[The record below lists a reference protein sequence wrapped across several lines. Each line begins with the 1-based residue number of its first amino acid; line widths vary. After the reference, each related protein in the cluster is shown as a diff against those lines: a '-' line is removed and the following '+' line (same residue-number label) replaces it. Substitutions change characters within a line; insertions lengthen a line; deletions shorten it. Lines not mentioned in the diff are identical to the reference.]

1 MSRGLNRVMLIG
13 HLGRDPEMRTTPSG
27 RPVTSFSLAT
37 SRSWH
42 TTDGERHEE
51 TEWFHVVAWGSL
63 AEICQQH
70 LLKGQR
76 VFIEGRLQSR
86 RWEDTDGLKHQSVEI
101 VAREMIMLGDHHEG
115 PGAVPSVTAEEE
127 LEPE

>member
-37 SRSWH
+37 TRSWH

-70 LLKGQR
+70 LHKGQR
-76 VFIEGRLQSR
+76 VFIEGRLQGR
-86 RWEDTDGLKHQSVEI
+86 RWEDAEGQKHQSVEI
-101 VAREMIMLGDHHEG
+101 VAREMIMLGDQHWVS
-115 PGAVPSVTAEEE
+115 GALSSAVGEEE
-127 LEPE
+127 LESE

>member
-1 MSRGLNRVMLIG
+1 MSRGLNRVMMIG

-37 SRSWH
+37 TRSWH

-70 LLKGQR
+70 LHKGQR
-76 VFIEGRLQSR
+76 VFIEGRLQGR
-86 RWEDTDGLKHQSVEI
+86 RWEDAEGQKHQSVEI
-101 VAREMIMLGDHHEG
+101 VAREMIMLGDHHEAS
-115 PGAVPSVTAEEE
+115 GALSSAIAEEE
-127 LEPE
+127 LESE

>member
-13 HLGRDPEMRTTPSG
+13 HLGRDPELRTTPSG

-37 SRSWH
+37 TRSWH

-51 TEWFHVVAWGSL
+51 TEWFHVVAWGTL

-70 LLKGQR
+70 LHKGQR
-76 VFIEGRLQSR
+76 VFIEGRLQGR
-86 RWEDTDGLKHQSVEI
+86 RWEDAEGQKHQSVEI
-101 VAREMIMLGDHHEG
+101 VAREMIMLGDQHG
-115 PGAVPSVTAEEE
+115 VSGALSSAVGEEE
-127 LEPE
+127 LESE

>member
-37 SRSWH
+37 TRSWH

-70 LLKGQR
+70 LHKGQR
-76 VFIEGRLQSR
+76 VFIEGRLQGR
-86 RWEDTDGLKHQSVEI
+86 RWEDAEGQKHQSVEI
-101 VAREMIMLGDHHEG
+101 VAREMIMLGDQHG
-115 PGAVPSVTAEEE
+115 VSGALSSAVGEEE
-127 LEPE
+127 LESE

>member
-37 SRSWH
+37 TRSWH

-51 TEWFHVVAWGSL
+51 TEWFHVVAWGTL

-70 LLKGQR
+70 LHKGQR
-76 VFIEGRLQSR
+76 VFIEGRLQGR
-86 RWEDTDGLKHQSVEI
+86 RWEDAEGQKHQSVEI
-101 VAREMIMLGDHHEG
+101 VAREMIMLGDQHG
-115 PGAVPSVTAEEE
+115 VSGALSSAVGEEE
-127 LEPE
+127 LESE

>member
-37 SRSWH
+37 TRSWH

-70 LLKGQR
+70 LHKGQR
-76 VFIEGRLQSR
+76 VFIEGRLQGR
-86 RWEDTDGLKHQSVEI
+86 RWEDAEGQKHQSVEI
-101 VAREMIMLGDHHEG
+101 VAREMIMLGDQYEVS
-115 PGAVPSVTAEEE
+115 GALSSAVAEEE
-127 LEPE
+127 LESD

>member
-1 MSRGLNRVMLIG
+1 MSRGLNKIMIIG
-13 HLGRDPEMRTTPSG
+13 HLGRDPEMRTTPSS

-70 LLKGQR
+70 LHKGQR

-86 RWEDTDGLKHQSVEI
+86 RWDDAEGQKHQSVEI

-115 PGAVPSVTAEEE
+115 AGALPGAAVEEE

>member
-13 HLGRDPEMRTTPSG
+13 HLGRDPEMRATPSG

-37 SRSWH
+37 TRSWH

-70 LLKGQR
+70 LHKGQR
-76 VFIEGRLQSR
+76 VFIEGRLQGR
-86 RWEDTDGLKHQSVEI
+86 RWEDAEGQKHQSVEI
-101 VAREMIMLGDHHEG
+101 VAREMIMLGEHHELS
-115 PGAVPSVTAEEE
+115 GAISSAIAEEE
-127 LEPE
+127 LESE